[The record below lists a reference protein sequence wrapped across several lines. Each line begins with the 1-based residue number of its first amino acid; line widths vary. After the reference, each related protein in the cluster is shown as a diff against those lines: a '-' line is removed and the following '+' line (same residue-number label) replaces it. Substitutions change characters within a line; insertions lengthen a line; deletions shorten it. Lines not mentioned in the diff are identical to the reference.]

1 MQYIPCT
8 PFFLCRSVTS
18 ADKNACKDAIAMVAL
33 GEEISIPMHTKQ
45 KQIMDTAF
53 KALARAMESM
63 KQDSKSMEIT
73 ESVLLYL

>member
-1 MQYIPCT
+1 
-8 PFFLCRSVTS
+8 
-18 ADKNACKDAIAMVAL
+18 MVAL